1 MVGKMKEKSK
11 IASVRPSPLA
21 SKITIVMLVIFLFFG
36 LFLMSDGPGTGETSF
51 ALFRMIWVIA
61 CIGGIIYSIRN
72 LSTYS
77 KEQKGKLPA
86 TTTDVIEVEFE
97 GETGGGDFETRLRK
111 LEALKK
117 DGLITEEEYKQK
129 RREIMDEKW

>member
-1 MVGKMKEKSK
+1 MKEKPR

-21 SKITIVMLVIFLFFG
+21 SWITIIGLVIFLFFG
-36 LFLMSDGPGTGETSF
+36 LFLMSDAPDNAPF
-51 ALFRMIWVIA
+51 ALFRIIWIVA
-61 CIGGIIYSIRN
+61 CIGGIIYSIKN

-77 KEQKGKLPA
+77 RSEKNKIPI
-86 TTTDVIEVEFE
+86 TSTDVIEIEE
-97 GETGGGDFETRLRK
+97 GDEPGVKDFESRLRK

-129 RREIMDEKW
+129 RKEIMEEKW

>member
-1 MVGKMKEKSK
+1 MNNQRK

-36 LFLMSDGPGTGETSF
+36 LFLMSDGPGSGEASF
-51 ALFRMIWVIA
+51 SLFRMIWVIA

-77 KEQKGKLPA
+77 NGQKSKLPA
-86 TTTDVIEVEFE
+86 TATDVIEIQSER
-97 GETGGGDFETRLRK
+97 ETATEDFETKLRK
-111 LEALKK
+111 LESLKK
-117 DGLITEEEYKQK
+117 DGLITDEEYIQK
-129 RREIMDEKW
+129 RKEVMDEKW

>member
-1 MVGKMKEKSK
+1 MKDKPK

-36 LFLMSDGPGTGETSF
+36 LFLMSDASDSAF
-51 ALFRMIWVIA
+51 ISLFRIVWISA
-61 CIGGIIYSIRN
+61 CIGGIIYSIKN

-77 KEQKGKLPA
+77 RSEKNKIPI
-86 TTTDVIEVEFE
+86 TSTDVVEIDESGEPE
-97 GETGGGDFETRLRK
+97 GKDFETRLRK
-111 LEALKK
+111 LESLRK

-129 RREIMDEKW
+129 RKEILEEKW